1 MPEIMLR
8 ELEFEQKK
16 AKITL
21 ISVLFQPFIH
31 WSGHT
36 DCLRALLTTEILP
49 IFIIGNV
56 RKRWIYLDRLKFAI
70 NFFSLHVLFTYVRS
84 QRNSKLHFFFKL
96 CAAKEVYHSCSRQH
110 GGSLSGLRS
119 VVETEMSTCTSY
131 CSCTNTAHTFMNARY
146 LVKNSKV
153 FGQLLR

>member
-84 QRNSKLHFFFKL
+84 QRNSKLHFFLNYAQLKKSITVAQDNMEEVCL
-96 CAAKEVYHSCSRQH
+96 ACAVLWRQRCQHVHRIAAALTQPTRSWMQDILSRT
-110 GGSLSGLRS
+110 RKFS
-119 VVETEMSTCTSY
+119 VSY
-131 CSCTNTAHTFMNARY
+131 
-146 LVKNSKV
+146 
-153 FGQLLR
+153 